1 MNFIKAF
8 FKKNFTEASIT
19 KKVISLTVFAVFFVI
34 AGVGIVYALTS
45 LTVTDSYND
54 STKIASAVNVTVDT
68 VNGQVFLSAA
78 SSWSCGSTLLDTRDG
93 KTYTTVLIG
102 AQCWMGQNLNVGTR
116 INGSV
121 TQNTSTSTIQKYCY
135 SDNEGSCTTYGGLY
149 QWDQAMGGSVTE
161 GAQGICMTGWHIPTH
176 NEFTLLERTTCTSG
190 SCATDFP
197 YDSVTTGWRGTN
209 EGTTLKNVAGLF
221 RGLLAGDRDTNGTF
235 ALLGSYGYF
244 WESLQ
249 SGSSA
254 WSRGLNSGYATVNR
268 YTFAKTYGF
277 SVRCLKN

>member
-1 MNFIKAF
+1 MNAIKYLH
-8 FKKNFTEASIT
+8 KK
-19 KKVISLTVFAVFFVI
+19 ISSFNLLPKTLFYVI
-34 AGVGIVYALTS
+34 AGGTLSVLIGIGIVYALTS

-78 SSWSCGSTLLDTRDG
+78 SSWACGSPLLDTRDG

-161 GAQGICMTGWHIPTH
+161 GAQGICPTGWHIPTH

-209 EGTTLKNVAGLF
+209 EGTTLKNVVGLF
-221 RGLLAGDRDTNGTF
+221 RGLLAGDRETSGTF
-235 ALLGSYGYF
+235 AYLGANGLF

-254 WSRGLNSGYATVNR
+254 WDRTLNSGYATVGR
-268 YTFAKTYGF
+268 GTLSKSFGF